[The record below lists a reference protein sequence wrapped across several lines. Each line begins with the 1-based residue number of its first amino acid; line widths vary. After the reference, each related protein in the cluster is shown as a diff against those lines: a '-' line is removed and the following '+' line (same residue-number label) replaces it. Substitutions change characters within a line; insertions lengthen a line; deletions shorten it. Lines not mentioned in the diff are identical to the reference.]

1 MLFRSS
7 VRKVMSRMSEE
18 QFDDLLVFKEF
29 VAESPESPEELAE
42 ICRLAGII
50 RGRGDCVSLKMLAVT
65 GRDLMEAGIKPGPG
79 MGEKLNALLAL
90 VLEHPEKNNR
100 KLLIEELEKGL
111 KKST

>member
-1 MLFRSS
+1 
-7 VRKVMSRMSEE
+7 
-18 QFDDLLVFKEF
+18 
-29 VAESPESPEELAE
+29 
-42 ICRLAGII
+42 
-50 RGRGDCVSLKMLAVT
+50 
-65 GRDLMEAGIKPGPG
+65 